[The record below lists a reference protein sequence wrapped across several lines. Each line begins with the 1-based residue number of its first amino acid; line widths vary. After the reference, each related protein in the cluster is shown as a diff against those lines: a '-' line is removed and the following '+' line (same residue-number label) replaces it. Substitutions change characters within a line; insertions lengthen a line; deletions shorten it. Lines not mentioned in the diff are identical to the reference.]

1 MKKQLAAVIFS
12 VFTLLA
18 AKGAPEPGPGF
29 SLTVDRKADTAPG
42 LLSQLEDAARRTA
55 RILHLPEAAET
66 GGRLRL
72 VAAGTPQ
79 PDGAGYRV
87 TDGTIRLTIDG
98 SERHPLETPGML
110 RRFLGAL
117 IATRCGWPPP
127 ADPDWLPTW
136 VFHGLRQ
143 RLYAEKAEERF
154 MRGNRSLPSLSA
166 LLETGQLPDFR
177 HFFELNPRR
186 FSAAE
191 EFLYAQIARGL
202 LESAVQR
209 RRLTAYLRAA
219 ARSDEPAARRQLW
232 PGPGDAAG
240 QTAESGLQS
249 GLTDEIAAVVW
260 NDFTPRPAER
270 SLRDFSELR
279 GRFSLPEFDE
289 SGEATGREL
298 FCTLDQLPELLK
310 QRPDAPELRI
320 KLLRNLTGFLRDDS
334 RDLKAE
340 SLKFG
345 VLISRLGS
353 DDDAAAAFRE
363 RLDAVEAGL
372 RRRAA
377 IEQLLTDT
385 EFECTPA
392 FVYYRYLLLQLQ
404 IPDAALTAAVSRLL
418 EDAEQEYIA
427 E

>member
-1 MKKQLAAVIFS
+1 M
-12 VFTLLA
+12 
-18 AKGAPEPGPGF
+18 
-29 SLTVDRKADTAPG
+29 
-42 LLSQLEDAARRTA
+42 
-55 RILHLPEAAET
+55 
-66 GGRLRL
+66 
-72 VAAGTPQ
+72 
-79 PDGAGYRV
+79 
-87 TDGTIRLTIDG
+87 
-98 SERHPLETPGML
+98 
-110 RRFLGAL
+110 
-117 IATRCGWPPP
+117 
-127 ADPDWLPTW
+127 
-136 VFHGLRQ
+136 
-143 RLYAEKAEERF
+143 
-154 MRGNRSLPSLSA
+154 
-166 LLETGQLPDFR
+166 
-177 HFFELNPRR
+177 
-186 FSAAE
+186 
-191 EFLYAQIARGL
+191 
-202 LESAVQR
+202 
-209 RRLTAYLRAA
+209 
-219 ARSDEPAARRQLW
+219 
-232 PGPGDAAG
+232 
-240 QTAESGLQS
+240 
-249 GLTDEIAAVVW
+249 VW

-298 FCTLDQLPELLK
+298 SCTLDQLPELLK
-310 QRPDAPELRI
+310 QRPDAPELRM
-320 KLLRNLTGFLRDDS
+320 KLLRSLTGFLRDDS

-377 IEQLLTDT
+377 IEQLLADT

-404 IPDAALTAAVSRLL
+404 VPDAALTAAVSRLL